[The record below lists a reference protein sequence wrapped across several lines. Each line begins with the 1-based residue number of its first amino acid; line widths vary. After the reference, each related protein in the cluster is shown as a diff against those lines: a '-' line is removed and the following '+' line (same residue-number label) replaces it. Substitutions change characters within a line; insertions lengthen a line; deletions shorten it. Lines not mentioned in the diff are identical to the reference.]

1 MRRDRRAQPLV
12 LSISPPSCDLA
23 CLLIALVLATALSSL
38 LASPAAAWVGSPITD
53 IASRQ
58 PVRYPSYITEYDGL
72 LYFRGSINT
81 STPSTSLWRSD
92 GTQAEEIPGTAGQN
106 PSYLA
111 ACNGR
116 LYYCND
122 TGPGSLWQY
131 DTAGGAV
138 QAPGSTS
145 NAALPHEMTAYNGN
159 LYFRASHFGAPSN
172 IGIELWKFDGTRQT
186 PIDMFPD
193 SGNSY
198 PQHFIQYN
206 GLLHFNAC
214 GTPLQGTELW
224 RTDGVGAPT
233 EAARI
238 YPDNG
243 SSPENFAVY
252 QNKLFFSA
260 YDGVHGR
267 ELWSYDG
274 SVPDLAADI
283 VSGGQYSSSNPSSLA
298 VYKDKLYFCAT
309 DEVHGYELWSFDG
322 TTAEMVA
329 EINPTPDP
337 GNDDTF
343 LMDSSPADL
352 TVFNGLLYFSAN
364 DGVHGRELWA
374 FNGTDAWL
382 VADINP
388 DQYGSEVSELT
399 VYNGLLYFAADNG
412 YVPGLTNLEPMVFA
426 IPEPA
431 TLTLLALGFA
441 LGSCRGHASRRKLV
455 GARGGF
461 SSGAT
466 QRHGV

>member
-1 MRRDRRAQPLV
+1 MRRATN
-12 LSISPPSCDLA
+12 LS
-23 CLLIALVLATALSSL
+23 CLLIAFVLAMALSAMP
-38 LASPAAAWVGSPITD
+38 ASPAAAWIFSPITD
-53 IASRQ
+53 IASGQ

-111 ACNGR
+111 VSGGR
-116 LYYCND
+116 LYYCNE

-131 DTAGGAV
+131 DTAGGVV
-138 QAPGSTS
+138 QAPGSAS
-145 NAALPHEMTAYNGN
+145 NAALPQEMTAYNGN
-159 LYFRASHFGAPSN
+159 LYFRAARFGAPSN
-172 IGIELWKFDGTRQT
+172 IGIELWKFDGTSQT
-186 PIDMFPD
+186 PTDMFPG
-193 SGNSY
+193 SGSSY
-198 PQHFIQYN
+198 PQHFIQYS
-206 GLLHFNAC
+206 GLLYFNAC

-224 RTDGVGAPT
+224 RTDGAGAPT

-238 YPDNG
+238 YANNG
-243 SSPENFAVY
+243 SSPENFAIY
-252 QNKLFFSA
+252 NNRLYFSA

-274 SVPDLAADI
+274 SVAALAADI
-283 VSGGQYSSSNPSSLA
+283 VPGGQYSSSNPSSLA
-298 VYKDKLYFCAT
+298 VYNGKLYFSAA
-309 DEVHGYELWSFDG
+309 DETHGYELWCFDG
-322 TTAEMVA
+322 ATAEMVA

-337 GNDDTF
+337 GNGDTF

-364 DGVHGRELWA
+364 DGAHGRELWA
-374 FNGTDAWL
+374 FDGTDAWL
-382 VADINP
+382 VADINLGP
-388 DQYGSEVSELT
+388 YGSEVSQLT

-412 YVPGLTNLEPMVFA
+412 YVPGLTNLEPVVFA

-431 TLTLLALGFA
+431 TLALLALGLA
-441 LGSCRGHASRRKLV
+441 LGLCRGHVSRRKLV

-466 QRHGV
+466 RRHGV